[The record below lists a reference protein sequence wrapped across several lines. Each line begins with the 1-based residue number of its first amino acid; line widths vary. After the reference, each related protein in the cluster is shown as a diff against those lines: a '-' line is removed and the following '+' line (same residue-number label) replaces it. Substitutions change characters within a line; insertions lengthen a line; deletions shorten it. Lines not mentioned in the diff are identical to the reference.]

1 MTYKT
6 HDPTAL
12 IGQLHFL
19 AILHIG
25 KGAPAWQVAP
35 FPIANDKTQK
45 SEKNRIFY
53 RRISIFP
60 SKGNKYNRI
69 YDALWN
75 N

>member
-53 RRISIFP
+53 LPGRLRNWSAP
-60 SKGNKYNRI
+60 CWRCH
-69 YDALWN
+69 
-75 N
+75 